1 MIEMVSLFTMLLEV
15 DIFRISYK
23 PTYKGEKECR
33 LYAYVS
39 LAGAKPDL
47 HESLQNFSVCLIC
60 STGSPCSDLISEPM
74 SIKADLLKLRIM
86 SPVLDLVTEL

>member
-1 MIEMVSLFTMLLEV
+1 MNVLCLLSDLSYALDNDRNGSLFTMLLEV

-23 PTYKGEKECR
+23 PTYKGEKECV

-74 SIKADLLKLRIM
+74 SIK
-86 SPVLDLVTEL
+86 S